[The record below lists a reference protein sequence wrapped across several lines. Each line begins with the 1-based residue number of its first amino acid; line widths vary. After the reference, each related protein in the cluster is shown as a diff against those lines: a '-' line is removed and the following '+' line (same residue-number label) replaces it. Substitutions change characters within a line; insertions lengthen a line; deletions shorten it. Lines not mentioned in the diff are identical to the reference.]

1 MSDVLQQQIIVEDD
15 STGTH
20 LETLKR
26 AFLDNLFYIAGRFA
40 GAATPL
46 DYYTALAYTVRDRLL
61 RRWLQTLESHLTRD
75 VRVVSY
81 LSAEFL
87 MGPHLKNNILN
98 LGIEEQMRQALK
110 ELNLDL
116 DTISHEEEEPGLG

>member
-15 STGTH
+15 RTGTH
-20 LETLKR
+20 IETLKR
-26 AFLDNLFYIAGRFA
+26 AILDNLFYIAGRFA
-40 GAATPL
+40 ANATPL

-61 RRWLQTLESHLTRD
+61 HRWLQTLENNLNRD
-75 VRVVSY
+75 ARVVCY

-98 LGIEEQMRQALK
+98 LQLEAPIRQAIS
-110 ELNLDL
+110 ELDRDLDL
-116 DTISHEEEEPGLG
+116 IMEHEA